1 MIDPAIIQKIA
12 RFSGISEKARALL
25 HQQSSLREY
34 RKGEAIFFEGDP
46 CTHFYFVLRGEVT
59 VFKALESGREMIMD
73 IIRPGEAFG
82 EVALING
89 DDFPAN
95 AVARTDAGVML
106 LARKEYLELLERFPE
121 VSRSII
127 RDLNLRVRSLRHR
140 LEVLGEAGVQ
150 SRIAQLLLTYAREMG
165 REQDGG
171 VLVPVHLSRNEVA
184 GMVGAR
190 VETVIRIMSRWNK
203 DNVVHSAPEGFLI
216 PDLDALRELMSQ
228 DSSP

>member
-1 MIDPAIIQKIA
+1 MIDSSIIQKIA
-12 RFSGISEKARALL
+12 RFSGISEEARTLL
-25 HQQSSLREY
+25 QQQSSMRDY
-34 RKGEAIFFEGDP
+34 DKGEAIFFEGDP

-82 EVALING
+82 EVALISG

-95 AVARTDAGVML
+95 AMARTEATVML
-106 LARKEYLELLERFPE
+106 LGRKDYLDLLERFPE

-150 SRIAQLLLTYAREMG
+150 SRIAQLLLTYVREIG
-165 REQDGG
+165 QAQGDG
-171 VLVPVHLSRNEVA
+171 VMVPVQLSRNEVA

-190 VETVIRIMSRWNK
+190 VETVIRIMSRWHK
-203 DNVVHSAPEGFLI
+203 DNVVHTAPEGFFI
-216 PDLDALRELMSQ
+216 PDPNVLRGLISQ
-228 DSSP
+228 DGSS